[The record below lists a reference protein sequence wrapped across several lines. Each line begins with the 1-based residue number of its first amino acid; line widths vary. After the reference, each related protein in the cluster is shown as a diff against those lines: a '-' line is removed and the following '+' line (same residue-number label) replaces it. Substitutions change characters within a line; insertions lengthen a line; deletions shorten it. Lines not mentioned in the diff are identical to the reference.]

1 MKKNL
6 LFAFIAVSF
15 FCLQSFTKYSP
26 LDEIIGAIQKS
37 NTEIL
42 SHYFDNTVEIALP
55 DRNDSYN
62 KTQAEVV
69 IKDFFATNVVKNFS
83 ADHKGNNNGSEYCIG
98 TLVTQKGSFRL
109 TVFMKQKSGKSLLQE
124 IRIEHKR

>member
-6 LFAFIAVSF
+6 LFAFIAAF
-15 FCLQSFTKYSP
+15 IFLQSFTQSSP

-37 NTEIL
+37 NTEVL
-42 SHYFDNTVEIALP
+42 STYFDNTIEIALP
-55 DRNDSYN
+55 DKNDSYN
-62 KTQAEVV
+62 KTQAEIV
-69 IKDFFATNVVKNFS
+69 IKDFFATNVVKNFN